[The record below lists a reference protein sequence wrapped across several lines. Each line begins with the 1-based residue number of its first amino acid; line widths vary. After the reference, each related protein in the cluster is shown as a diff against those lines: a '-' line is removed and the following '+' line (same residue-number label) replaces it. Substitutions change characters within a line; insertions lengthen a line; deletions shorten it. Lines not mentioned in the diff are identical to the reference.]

1 MRPLLEQCT
10 WCLGMDV
17 PLSSAA
23 LLHRP
28 LVSLPTAGGI
38 PLLLLWKEMH
48 MGGIHM
54 TSATIANEPKDH
66 LTWAVVACPQFFYL
80 PVMWVN
86 TSGSQIASVRL
97 RKTLVSAVPQ

>member
-1 MRPLLEQCT
+1 
-10 WCLGMDV
+10 
-17 PLSSAA
+17 
-23 LLHRP
+23 
-28 LVSLPTAGGI
+28 
-38 PLLLLWKEMH
+38 
-48 MGGIHM
+48 M